1 MLRLLSNKP
10 NFREHFLLNLRN
22 QELIILIVTVVIFTG
37 FSIFLDKFFSAGNL
51 LTLMRSV
58 SILGILSI
66 AMAVV
71 VISKGIDL
79 SLIATLA
86 VGTALAS
93 VLSSGDV
100 LPSIDLPFIYAVI
113 LGFIF
118 TAILCAI
125 TGILV
130 AYWDMAS
137 VFVTLAMAG
146 VIYGLG
152 RTLFIRDELNYL
164 PEDAAWLEYLGRGQL
179 FGVPMPIICFL
190 VLAIIMHL
198 LLTKTTFGKFV
209 YSIGDS
215 GLAARTAGVPVRPI
229 LVMIFILAGL
239 VAYFAGLLTAG
250 AISSIN
256 TRMVAGS
263 MIYDVLLVVVVGGI
277 GLSGGKGG
285 MHNVI
290 LGTLL
295 IGTLLNGMVIMDI
308 SFIVQNLI
316 KGIILLLAIMTDT
329 LLNPRDEQTTQ
340 QGDI

>member
-1 MLRLLSNKP
+1 MLK
-10 NFREHFLLNLRN
+10 LRN
-22 QELIILIVTVVIFTG
+22 QELIILIVTIVIFAG
-37 FSIFLDKFFSAGNL
+37 FSVFLDKFFSTGNL

-58 SILGILSI
+58 SILWILSI

-100 LPSIDLPFIYAVI
+100 LPLIDLPFIYAVLI
-113 LGFIF
+113 GLIF
-118 TAILCAI
+118 TSILCAI

-152 RTLFIRDELNYL
+152 RTLFIGDELNYL
-164 PEDAAWLEYLGRGQL
+164 PEDALWLEYLGRGQL

-190 VLAIIMHL
+190 SLALLMHL

-229 LVMIFILAGL
+229 LVMIFIIAGL

-256 TRMVAGS
+256 TRMVSGS

-329 LLNPRDEQTTQ
+329 ILNPRDEQTTQ

>member
-1 MLRLLSNKP
+1 MLK
-10 NFREHFLLNLRN
+10 LRN
-22 QELIILIVTVVIFTG
+22 QELIILIVTIVIFAG
-37 FSIFLDKFFSAGNL
+37 FSVFLDKFFSTGNL

-100 LPSIDLPFIYAVI
+100 LPLIDLPFIYAVLI
-113 LGFIF
+113 GLIF
-118 TAILCAI
+118 TSILCAI

-152 RTLFIRDELNYL
+152 RTLFIGDELNYL
-164 PEDAAWLEYLGRGQL
+164 PEDALWLEYLGRGQL
-179 FGVPMPIICFL
+179 FGVPMPIVCFL
-190 VLAIIMHL
+190 SLALLMHL

-229 LVMIFILAGL
+229 LVMIFIIAGL

-256 TRMVAGS
+256 TRMVSGS

-329 LLNPRDEQTTQ
+329 ILNPRDEQTTQ

>member
-1 MLRLLSNKP
+1 MIK
-10 NFREHFLLNLRN
+10 LRN
-22 QELIILIVTVVIFTG
+22 QELIILIVTVVIFAG
-37 FSIFLDKFFSAGNL
+37 FSIFLDKFFSTGNL

-93 VLSSGDV
+93 VLSSADV
-100 LPSIDLPFIYAVI
+100 LPSIDLPFVYAVL
-113 LGFIF
+113 LGFLF

-125 TGILV
+125 TGTLV

-152 RTLFIRDELNYL
+152 RTLFIGDELNYL

-179 FGVPMPIICFL
+179 LGIPMPIICFL
-190 VLAIIMHL
+190 SLAFIMHL
-198 LLTKTTFGKFV
+198 VLTKTTFGKFV

-229 LVMIFILAGL
+229 LVIIFIIAGV

-256 TRMVAGS
+256 TRMVSGS

-329 LLNPRDEQTTQ
+329 ILNPRDEQTTQ

>member
-1 MLRLLSNKP
+1 MLK
-10 NFREHFLLNLRN
+10 FRN

-37 FSIFLDKFFSAGNL
+37 FSVFLDKFFSTGNL

-118 TAILCAI
+118 TAFLCAM

-164 PEDAAWLEYLGRGQL
+164 PEDAVWLEYLGRGQL
-179 FGVPMPIICFL
+179 FGIPMPIICFL
-190 VLAIIMHL
+190 TLAIVMHL

-316 KGIILLLAIMTDT
+316 KGIILLMAIMTDT
-329 LLNPRDEQTTQ
+329 ILNPRDEQTTQ

>member
-1 MLRLLSNKP
+1 MLK
-10 NFREHFLLNLRN
+10 LRN
-22 QELIILIVTVVIFTG
+22 QELIILIVTIVIFAG
-37 FSIFLDKFFSAGNL
+37 FSVFLDKFFSTGNL

-100 LPSIDLPFIYAVI
+100 LPLIDLPFIYAVLI
-113 LGFIF
+113 GLIF
-118 TAILCAI
+118 TSILCAI

-152 RTLFIRDELNYL
+152 RTLFIGDELNYL
-164 PEDAAWLEYLGRGQL
+164 PEDALWLEYLGRGQL

-190 VLAIIMHL
+190 SLALLMHL

-229 LVMIFILAGL
+229 LVMIFIIAGL

-256 TRMVAGS
+256 TRMVSGS

-316 KGIILLLAIMTDT
+316 KGIILLLAIMTAT
-329 LLNPRDEQTTQ
+329 LLNPRDEQTTP

>member
-1 MLRLLSNKP
+1 MFK
-10 NFREHFLLNLRN
+10 LRN
-22 QELIILIVTVVIFTG
+22 QELIILIVTVSIFAG
-37 FSIFLDKFFSAGNL
+37 FSIFLDKFFSTGNL

-93 VLSSGDV
+93 VMSSPDV
-100 LPSIDLPFIYAVI
+100 LPSFDLPFLYAVL
-113 LGFIF
+113 LGFLF

-152 RTLFIRDELNYL
+152 RTLFIGDELNYL
-164 PEDAAWLEYLGRGQL
+164 PEDAIWLEYLGRGQL

-190 VLAIIMHL
+190 SLAFIMHL
-198 LLTKTTFGKFV
+198 VLTKTTFGKFV

-229 LVMIFILAGL
+229 LVIIFIIAGL

-256 TRMVAGS
+256 TRMVSGS

-316 KGIILLLAIMTDT
+316 KGIILLIAIMTDT
-329 LLNPRDEQTTQ
+329 ILNPRDEQTTQ

>member
-1 MLRLLSNKP
+1 LIK
-10 NFREHFLLNLRN
+10 LRN
-22 QELIILIVTVVIFTG
+22 QELIILIVTVVIFAG
-37 FSIFLDKFFSAGNL
+37 FSLFLDKFFSTGNL

-118 TAILCAI
+118 TALLCAM

-164 PEDAAWLEYLGRGQL
+164 PEDAVWLEYLGRGQL
-179 FGVPMPIICFL
+179 FGIPMPIICF
-190 VLAIIMHL
+190 VTLAVVMHL

-316 KGIILLLAIMTDT
+316 KGIILLVAIMTDT
-329 LLNPRDEQTTQ
+329 ILNPRDEQTTQ

>member
-1 MLRLLSNKP
+1 M
-10 NFREHFLLNLRN
+10 
-22 QELIILIVTVVIFTG
+22 TVSIFVG
-37 FSIFLDKFFSAGNL
+37 FSVFLDKFFSTGNL

-86 VGTALAS
+86 IGTALAS
-93 VLSSGDV
+93 VLSSPDV
-100 LPSIDLPFIYAVI
+100 LPFIDLPFIYAVL
-113 LGFIF
+113 LGFLF

-152 RTLFIRDELNYL
+152 RTLFIGDELNYL
-164 PEDAAWLEYLGRGQL
+164 PEDAVWLEYLGRGQL
-179 FGVPMPIICFL
+179 FGIPMPIICFL
-190 VLAIIMHL
+190 SLALVMHL
-198 LLTKTTFGKFV
+198 VLTKTTFGKFV

-256 TRMVAGS
+256 TRMVSGS
-263 MIYDVLLVVVVGGI
+263 LIYDVLLVVVVGGI

-316 KGIILLLAIMTDT
+316 KGIILLIAIMTDT
-329 LLNPRDEQTTQ
+329 ILNPRDEQTTQ

>member
-1 MLRLLSNKP
+1 
-10 NFREHFLLNLRN
+10 
-22 QELIILIVTVVIFTG
+22 
-37 FSIFLDKFFSAGNL
+37 
-51 LTLMRSV
+51 MRSV

-86 VGTALAS
+86 IGTALAS
-93 VLSSGDV
+93 VLSSPDV
-100 LPSIDLPFIYAVI
+100 LPFIDLPFVYAVL
-113 LGFIF
+113 LGFLF

-152 RTLFIRDELNYL
+152 RTLFIGDELNYL
-164 PEDAAWLEYLGRGQL
+164 PEDAVWLEYLGRGQL
-179 FGVPMPIICFL
+179 FGIPMPIICFL
-190 VLAIIMHL
+190 SLALVMHL
-198 LLTKTTFGKFV
+198 VLTQTTFGKFV

-215 GLAARTAGVPVRPI
+215 GLAARTAGVPVIPI

-256 TRMVAGS
+256 TRMVSGS

-316 KGIILLLAIMTDT
+316 KGMILLIAIMTDT
-329 LLNPRDEQTTQ
+329 ILNPRDEQTTQ

>member
-1 MLRLLSNKP
+1 MLK
-10 NFREHFLLNLRN
+10 LRN
-22 QELIILIVTVVIFTG
+22 QELIILIVTIVIFAG
-37 FSIFLDKFFSAGNL
+37 FSVFLDKFFSAGNL

-118 TAILCAI
+118 TAILCAM

-190 VLAIIMHL
+190 MLAIIMHL

-229 LVMIFILAGL
+229 LVMIFILAGT

>member
-1 MLRLLSNKP
+1 MFK
-10 NFREHFLLNLRN
+10 LRN
-22 QELIILIVTVVIFTG
+22 QELIILIVTVSIFGG
-37 FSIFLDKFFSAGNL
+37 FSIFLDKFFSTGNL

-86 VGTALAS
+86 IGTALAS
-93 VLSSGDV
+93 VLSSPDV
-100 LPSIDLPFIYAVI
+100 LPFIDLPFVYAVL
-113 LGFIF
+113 LGFLF

-152 RTLFIRDELNYL
+152 RTLFIGDELNYL
-164 PEDAAWLEYLGRGQL
+164 PEDAVWLEYLGRGQL
-179 FGVPMPIICFL
+179 FGIPMPIICFMSLALVMHL
-190 VLAIIMHL
+190 VL
-198 LLTKTTFGKFV
+198 TQTTFGKFV

-256 TRMVAGS
+256 TRMVSGS

-316 KGIILLLAIMTDT
+316 KGIILLIAIMTDT
-329 LLNPRDEQTTQ
+329 ILNPRDEQTTQ

>member
-1 MLRLLSNKP
+1 MFK
-10 NFREHFLLNLRN
+10 LRN
-22 QELIILIVTVVIFTG
+22 QELIILIVTVIIFAG
-37 FSIFLDKFFSAGNL
+37 FSVFLDKFFSTGNL

-113 LGFIF
+113 IGFIF
-118 TAILCAI
+118 TAILCAM

-190 VLAIIMHL
+190 MLAIIMHL

>member
-1 MLRLLSNKP
+1 M
-10 NFREHFLLNLRN
+10 LNLRN
-22 QELIILIVTVVIFTG
+22 QELIILIVTAAIFAG

-66 AMAVV
+66 AMAIV

-100 LPSIDLPFIYAVI
+100 LPSIDLPFVYAVV
-113 LGFIF
+113 LGLIF

-137 VFVTLAMAG
+137 VFVTLAMGG

-152 RTLFIRDELNYL
+152 RTLFIGDELNYL
-164 PEDAAWLEYLGRGQL
+164 PEDAVWLEYLGRGQL

-190 VLAIIMHL
+190 SLALLMHL
-198 LLTKTTFGKFV
+198 VLTKTTFGKFV

-215 GLAARTAGVPVRPI
+215 GLAARTSGVPVRPI
-229 LVMIFILAGL
+229 LVMIFIIAGL

-256 TRMVAGS
+256 TRMVSGS

-316 KGIILLLAIMTDT
+316 KGIILLVAIMTDT
-329 LLNPRDEQTTQ
+329 ILNPRDEQTTQ

>member
-1 MLRLLSNKP
+1 
-10 NFREHFLLNLRN
+10 
-22 QELIILIVTVVIFTG
+22 
-37 FSIFLDKFFSAGNL
+37 

-100 LPSIDLPFIYAVI
+100 LPSIDLPFIYAVLI
-113 LGFIF
+113 GLIF

-152 RTLFIRDELNYL
+152 RTLFIGDELNYL
-164 PEDAAWLEYLGRGQL
+164 PEDAVWLEYLGRGQL

-190 VLAIIMHL
+190 SLAFLMHL
-198 LLTKTTFGKFV
+198 VLTKTTFGKFV

-229 LVMIFILAGL
+229 LVMIFIIAGV

-256 TRMVAGS
+256 TRMVSGS

-316 KGIILLLAIMTDT
+316 KGIILLVAIMTDT
-329 LLNPRDEQTTQ
+329 ILNPRDEQTTQ

>member
-1 MLRLLSNKP
+1 MFK
-10 NFREHFLLNLRN
+10 LRN
-22 QELIILIVTVVIFTG
+22 QELIILIVTVSIFGG
-37 FSIFLDKFFSAGNL
+37 FSIFLDKFFSTGNL

-86 VGTALAS
+86 IGTALAS
-93 VLSSGDV
+93 VLSSPDV
-100 LPSIDLPFIYAVI
+100 LPFIDLPFVYAVL
-113 LGFIF
+113 LGFLF

-152 RTLFIRDELNYL
+152 RTLFIGDELNYL
-164 PEDAAWLEYLGRGQL
+164 PEDAVWLEYLGRGQL

-190 VLAIIMHL
+190 SLALVMHL
-198 LLTKTTFGKFV
+198 VLTQTTFGKFV

-256 TRMVAGS
+256 TRMVSGS
-263 MIYDVLLVVVVGGI
+263 LIYDVLLVVVVGGI

-316 KGIILLLAIMTDT
+316 KGIILLIAIMTDT
-329 LLNPRDEQTTQ
+329 ILNPRDEQTTQ

>member
-1 MLRLLSNKP
+1 MFK
-10 NFREHFLLNLRN
+10 LRN
-22 QELIILIVTVVIFTG
+22 QELIILIVTVVIFAG
-37 FSIFLDKFFSAGNL
+37 FSVFLDKFFSTGNL

-93 VLSSGDV
+93 VMSSGDV

-118 TAILCAI
+118 TAILCAM
-125 TGILV
+125 TGVLV

-190 VLAIIMHL
+190 MLAIIMHL

-229 LVMIFILAGL
+229 LVMIFILAGT

>member
-1 MLRLLSNKP
+1 MLK
-10 NFREHFLLNLRN
+10 LRN
-22 QELIILIVTVVIFTG
+22 QELIILVVTVFIFAG
-37 FSIFLDKFFSAGNL
+37 FSLFLDKFFSTGNL

-93 VLSSGDV
+93 VLSSPDV
-100 LPSIDLPFIYAVI
+100 LPLIDLPFVYAVL
-113 LGFIF
+113 LGFLF

-152 RTLFIRDELNYL
+152 RTLFIGDELNYL
-164 PEDAAWLEYLGRGQL
+164 PEDAVWLEYLGRGQL
-179 FGVPMPIICFL
+179 FGIPMPIICFL
-190 VLAIIMHL
+190 SLALVMHL
-198 LLTKTTFGKFV
+198 VLTKTTFGKFV

-256 TRMVAGS
+256 TRMVSGS
-263 MIYDVLLVVVVGGI
+263 LIYDVLLVVVVGGI

-316 KGIILLLAIMTDT
+316 KGIILLIAIMTDT
-329 LLNPRDEQTTQ
+329 ILNPRDEQTTQ

>member
-1 MLRLLSNKP
+1 M
-10 NFREHFLLNLRN
+10 
-22 QELIILIVTVVIFTG
+22 
-37 FSIFLDKFFSAGNL
+37 FLDKFFSTGNL

-100 LPSIDLPFIYAVI
+100 LPLIDLPFIYAVLI
-113 LGFIF
+113 GLIF
-118 TAILCAI
+118 TSILCAI

-152 RTLFIRDELNYL
+152 RTLFIGDELNYL
-164 PEDAAWLEYLGRGQL
+164 PEDALWLEYLGRGQL

-190 VLAIIMHL
+190 SLALLMHL

-229 LVMIFILAGL
+229 LVMIFIIAGL

-256 TRMVAGS
+256 TRMVSGS

-329 LLNPRDEQTTQ
+329 ILNPRDEQTTQ

>member
-1 MLRLLSNKP
+1 M
-10 NFREHFLLNLRN
+10 LNLRN

-66 AMAVV
+66 GMAVV

-93 VLSSGDV
+93 VLSSPDV
-100 LPSIDLPFIYAVI
+100 LPSIDIPFNYAVI
-113 LGFIF
+113 AGLFF

-125 TGILV
+125 TGTLV

-152 RTLFIRDELNYL
+152 RTLFIVDELNYL
-164 PEDAAWLEYLGRGQL
+164 PEDAGWLEFLGRGQF
-179 FGVPMPIICFL
+179 FGIPMPIICFL
-190 VLAIIMHL
+190 TLAILMHL

-256 TRMVAGS
+256 TRMVSGS

-329 LLNPRDEQTTQ
+329 ILNPRDEQTTQ

>member
-1 MLRLLSNKP
+1 MLK
-10 NFREHFLLNLRN
+10 LRN
-22 QELIILIVTVVIFTG
+22 QELIILIVTIVIFAG
-37 FSIFLDKFFSAGNL
+37 FSVFLDKFFSTGNL

-118 TAILCAI
+118 TAILCAM

-152 RTLFIRDELNYL
+152 RTLFIGDELNYL
-164 PEDAAWLEYLGRGQL
+164 PEDALWLEYLGRGQL

-190 VLAIIMHL
+190 SLALLMHL

-229 LVMIFILAGL
+229 LVMIFIIAGL

-256 TRMVAGS
+256 TRMVSGS

-329 LLNPRDEQTTQ
+329 ILNPRDEQTTQ

>member
-1 MLRLLSNKP
+1 MFK
-10 NFREHFLLNLRN
+10 LRN
-22 QELIILIVTVVIFTG
+22 QELIILIVTVVIFAG
-37 FSIFLDKFFSAGNL
+37 FSVFLDKFFSTGNL

-118 TAILCAI
+118 TAILCAM

-179 FGVPMPIICFL
+179 FGIPMPIICFL
-190 VLAIIMHL
+190 MLAIIMHL
-198 LLTKTTFGKFV
+198 MLTKTTFGKFV

-229 LVMIFILAGL
+229 LVMIFILAGT

-329 LLNPRDEQTTQ
+329 ILNPRDEQTTQ

>member
-1 MLRLLSNKP
+1 MLK
-10 NFREHFLLNLRN
+10 LRN
-22 QELIILIVTVVIFTG
+22 QELIILIVTIVIFAG
-37 FSIFLDKFFSAGNL
+37 FSVFLDKFFSTGNL

-100 LPSIDLPFIYAVI
+100 IPLIDLPFIYAVLI
-113 LGFIF
+113 GLIF
-118 TAILCAI
+118 TSILCAI

-152 RTLFIRDELNYL
+152 RTLFIGDELNYL
-164 PEDAAWLEYLGRGQL
+164 PEDALWLEYLGRGQL

-190 VLAIIMHL
+190 SLALLMHL

-229 LVMIFILAGL
+229 LVMIFIIAGL

-256 TRMVAGS
+256 TRMVSGS

-329 LLNPRDEQTTQ
+329 ILNPRDEQTTQ

>member
-1 MLRLLSNKP
+1 M
-10 NFREHFLLNLRN
+10 
-22 QELIILIVTVVIFTG
+22 TVSIFGG
-37 FSIFLDKFFSAGNL
+37 FSIFLDKFFSTGNL

-86 VGTALAS
+86 IGTALAS
-93 VLSSGDV
+93 VLSSPDV
-100 LPSIDLPFIYAVI
+100 LPFIDLPFVYAVL
-113 LGFIF
+113 LGFLF

-152 RTLFIRDELNYL
+152 RTLFIGDELNYL
-164 PEDAAWLEYLGRGQL
+164 PEDAVWLEYLGRGQL

-190 VLAIIMHL
+190 SLALVMHL
-198 LLTKTTFGKFV
+198 VLTQTTFGKFV

-256 TRMVAGS
+256 TRMVSGS

-316 KGIILLLAIMTDT
+316 KGIILLIAIMTDT
-329 LLNPRDEQTTQ
+329 ILNPRDEQTTQ

>member
-1 MLRLLSNKP
+1 MLK
-10 NFREHFLLNLRN
+10 LRN
-22 QELIILIVTVVIFTG
+22 QELIILIVTIVIFAG
-37 FSIFLDKFFSAGNL
+37 FSVFLDKFFSTGNL

-93 VLSSGDV
+93 VLSSEDV
-100 LPSIDLPFIYAVI
+100 LPLIDLPFIYAVLI
-113 LGFIF
+113 GLVF
-118 TAILCAI
+118 TSILCAI

-152 RTLFIRDELNYL
+152 RTLFIGDELNYL
-164 PEDAAWLEYLGRGQL
+164 PEDALWLEYLGRGQL

-190 VLAIIMHL
+190 SLALLMHL

-229 LVMIFILAGL
+229 LVMIFILAGT

-329 LLNPRDEQTTQ
+329 ILNPRDEQTTQ

>member
-1 MLRLLSNKP
+1 MIK
-10 NFREHFLLNLRN
+10 LRN
-22 QELIILIVTVVIFTG
+22 QELIILIVTIVIFAG
-37 FSIFLDKFFSAGNL
+37 FSVFLDKFFSTGNL

-93 VLSSGDV
+93 VLSSADV
-100 LPSIDLPFIYAVI
+100 LPSIDLPFVYGVL
-113 LGFIF
+113 LGLLF

-152 RTLFIRDELNYL
+152 RTLFIGDELNYL
-164 PEDAAWLEYLGRGQL
+164 PEDAVWLEYLGRGQL
-179 FGVPMPIICFL
+179 LGVPMPIICFL
-190 VLAIIMHL
+190 SLAFIMHL
-198 LLTKTTFGKFV
+198 VLTQTTFGKFV

-229 LVMIFILAGL
+229 LVIIFIIAGV

-256 TRMVAGS
+256 TRMVSGS

-329 LLNPRDEQTTQ
+329 ILNPRDEQTTQ

>member
-1 MLRLLSNKP
+1 MLK
-10 NFREHFLLNLRN
+10 LRN
-22 QELIILIVTVVIFTG
+22 QELIILIVTVVIFAG
-37 FSIFLDKFFSAGNL
+37 FSVFLDKFFSTGNL

-118 TAILCAI
+118 TAILCAM

-190 VLAIIMHL
+190 MLAIIMHL

-229 LVMIFILAGL
+229 LVMIFILAGT

>member
-1 MLRLLSNKP
+1 MFK
-10 NFREHFLLNLRN
+10 LRN
-22 QELIILIVTVVIFTG
+22 QELIILIVTVVIFAG
-37 FSIFLDKFFSAGNL
+37 FSVFLDKFFSTGNL

-118 TAILCAI
+118 TALLCAM
-125 TGILV
+125 TGVLV

-190 VLAIIMHL
+190 MLAIIMHL

-229 LVMIFILAGL
+229 LVMIFILAGT

-329 LLNPRDEQTTQ
+329 ILNPRDEQTTQ

>member
-1 MLRLLSNKP
+1 MFK
-10 NFREHFLLNLRN
+10 LRN
-22 QELIILIVTVVIFTG
+22 QELIILIVTVVIFAG
-37 FSIFLDKFFSAGNL
+37 FSVFLDKFFSTGNL

-118 TAILCAI
+118 TAILCAM
-125 TGILV
+125 TGVLV

-179 FGVPMPIICFL
+179 FGIPMPIICFL
-190 VLAIIMHL
+190 MLAIIMHL
-198 LLTKTTFGKFV
+198 MLTKTTFGKFV

-229 LVMIFILAGL
+229 LVMIFILAGT

-329 LLNPRDEQTTQ
+329 FLNPRDEQTTQ

>member
-1 MLRLLSNKP
+1 LIK
-10 NFREHFLLNLRN
+10 LRN
-22 QELIILIVTVVIFTG
+22 QELIILIVTVVIFAG
-37 FSIFLDKFFSAGNL
+37 FSVFLDKFFSTGNL

-100 LPSIDLPFIYAVI
+100 LPSIDLPFIYAVLI
-113 LGFIF
+113 GFIF
-118 TAILCAI
+118 TAILCAL

-152 RTLFIRDELNYL
+152 RTLFIGDELNYL
-164 PEDAAWLEYLGRGQL
+164 PEDAVWLEYLGRGQL

-190 VLAIIMHL
+190 SLAFLMHL
-198 LLTKTTFGKFV
+198 VLTKTTFGKFV

-229 LVMIFILAGL
+229 LVMIFIIAGL

-256 TRMVAGS
+256 TRMVSGS

-316 KGIILLLAIMTDT
+316 KGIILLVAIMTDT
-329 LLNPRDEQTTQ
+329 ILNPRDEQTTQ

>member
-1 MLRLLSNKP
+1 MLK
-10 NFREHFLLNLRN
+10 LRN
-22 QELIILIVTVVIFTG
+22 QELIILIVTIVIFAG
-37 FSIFLDKFFSAGNL
+37 FSVFLDKFFSTGNL

-86 VGTALAS
+86 VGIALAS

-100 LPSIDLPFIYAVI
+100 LPLIDLPFIYAVLI
-113 LGFIF
+113 GLIF
-118 TAILCAI
+118 TSILCAI

-152 RTLFIRDELNYL
+152 RTLFIGDELNYL
-164 PEDAAWLEYLGRGQL
+164 PEDALWLEYLGRGQL

-190 VLAIIMHL
+190 SLALLMHL

-229 LVMIFILAGL
+229 LVMIFIIAGL

-256 TRMVAGS
+256 TRMVSGS

-329 LLNPRDEQTTQ
+329 ILNPRDEQTTQ

>member
-1 MLRLLSNKP
+1 
-10 NFREHFLLNLRN
+10 
-22 QELIILIVTVVIFTG
+22 
-37 FSIFLDKFFSAGNL
+37 
-51 LTLMRSV
+51 MRSV

-190 VLAIIMHL
+190 SLAVIMHL
-198 LLTKTTFGKFV
+198 ILTKTTFGKFV

-329 LLNPRDEQTTQ
+329 ILNPRDEQTTQ

>member
-1 MLRLLSNKP
+1 MFK
-10 NFREHFLLNLRN
+10 LRN
-22 QELIILIVTVVIFTG
+22 QELIILIVTVSIFGG
-37 FSIFLDKFFSAGNL
+37 FSIFLDKFFSTGNL

-86 VGTALAS
+86 IGTALAS
-93 VLSSGDV
+93 VLSSPDV
-100 LPSIDLPFIYAVI
+100 LPFIDLPFVYAVL
-113 LGFIF
+113 LGFLF

-152 RTLFIRDELNYL
+152 RTLFIGDELNYL
-164 PEDAAWLEYLGRGQL
+164 PEDAVWLEYLGRGQL
-179 FGVPMPIICFL
+179 FGIPMPIICFL
-190 VLAIIMHL
+190 SLALVMHL
-198 LLTKTTFGKFV
+198 VLTQTTFGKFV

-256 TRMVAGS
+256 TRMVSGS
-263 MIYDVLLVVVVGGI
+263 LIYDVLLVVVVGGI

-316 KGIILLLAIMTDT
+316 KGIILLIAIMTDT
-329 LLNPRDEQTTQ
+329 ILNPRDEQTTQ

>member
-1 MLRLLSNKP
+1 M
-10 NFREHFLLNLRN
+10 LNLRN
-22 QELIILIVTVVIFTG
+22 QELIILIVTVVIFAG

-66 AMAVV
+66 GMAVV

-93 VLSSGDV
+93 VLSSPDV
-100 LPSIDLPFIYAVI
+100 LPSIDIPFNYAVI
-113 LGFIF
+113 AGLFF

-125 TGILV
+125 TGTLV

-152 RTLFIRDELNYL
+152 RTLFIVDELNYL
-164 PEDAAWLEYLGRGQL
+164 PEDAGWLEFLGRGQF
-179 FGVPMPIICFL
+179 FGIPMPIICFL
-190 VLAIIMHL
+190 TLAILMHL

-256 TRMVAGS
+256 TRMVSGS

-329 LLNPRDEQTTQ
+329 ILNPRDEQTTQ

>member
-1 MLRLLSNKP
+1 M
-10 NFREHFLLNLRN
+10 LNLRN
-22 QELIILIVTVVIFTG
+22 QELIILIVTAAIFAG

-66 AMAVV
+66 AMAIV

-100 LPSIDLPFIYAVI
+100 LPSIDLPFVYAVV
-113 LGFIF
+113 LGLIF

-137 VFVTLAMAG
+137 VFVTLAMGG

-152 RTLFIRDELNYL
+152 RTLFIGDELNYL
-164 PEDAAWLEYLGRGQL
+164 PEDAVWLEYLGRGQL

-190 VLAIIMHL
+190 SLALIMHL
-198 LLTKTTFGKFV
+198 VLTKTTFGKFV

-215 GLAARTAGVPVRPI
+215 GLAARTSGVPVRPI
-229 LVMIFILAGL
+229 LVMIFIIAGL

-256 TRMVAGS
+256 TRMVSGS

-316 KGIILLLAIMTDT
+316 KGIILLVAIMTDT
-329 LLNPRDEQTTQ
+329 ILNPRDEQTTQ

>member
-1 MLRLLSNKP
+1 
-10 NFREHFLLNLRN
+10 
-22 QELIILIVTVVIFTG
+22 
-37 FSIFLDKFFSAGNL
+37 
-51 LTLMRSV
+51 
-58 SILGILSI
+58 
-66 AMAVV
+66 MAVV

-93 VLSSGDV
+93 VMSSPDV
-100 LPSIDLPFIYAVI
+100 LPSFDLPFVYAVL
-113 LGFIF
+113 LGFLF

-152 RTLFIRDELNYL
+152 RTLFIGDELNYL
-164 PEDAAWLEYLGRGQL
+164 PEDAIWLEYLGRGQL
-179 FGVPMPIICFL
+179 LGVPMPIICFL
-190 VLAIIMHL
+190 SLAFIMHL
-198 LLTKTTFGKFV
+198 VLKKTTFGKFV

-229 LVMIFILAGL
+229 LVIIFVIAGL

-256 TRMVAGS
+256 TRMVSGS

-316 KGIILLLAIMTDT
+316 KGIILLIAIMTDT
-329 LLNPRDEQTTQ
+329 ILNPRDEQTTQ

>member
-164 PEDAAWLEYLGRGQL
+164 QEDAAWLEYLGRGQL

-190 VLAIIMHL
+190 MLAIIMHL

>member
-1 MLRLLSNKP
+1 MFK
-10 NFREHFLLNLRN
+10 LRN
-22 QELIILIVTVVIFTG
+22 QELIILIVTIFIFAG
-37 FSIFLDKFFSAGNL
+37 FSIFLDKFFSTGNL

-86 VGTALAS
+86 IGTALAS
-93 VLSSGDV
+93 VLSSADV
-100 LPSIDLPFIYAVI
+100 LPSIDLPFVYAVL
-113 LGFIF
+113 LGFLF

-152 RTLFIRDELNYL
+152 RTLFIGDELNYL
-164 PEDAAWLEYLGRGQL
+164 PPDAGWLEYLGRGQL
-179 FGVPMPIICFL
+179 LSIPMPIICFL
-190 VLAIIMHL
+190 TLAFVMHL
-198 LLTKTTFGKFV
+198 VLTKTTFGKFV

-256 TRMVAGS
+256 TRMVSGS
-263 MIYDVLLVVVVGGI
+263 LIYDVLLVVVVGGI

-316 KGIILLLAIMTDT
+316 KGIILLIAIMTDT
-329 LLNPRDEQTTQ
+329 ILNPRDEQTTQ

>member
-1 MLRLLSNKP
+1 MFK
-10 NFREHFLLNLRN
+10 LRN
-22 QELIILIVTVVIFTG
+22 QELIILIVTVVIFAG
-37 FSIFLDKFFSAGNL
+37 FSVFLDKFFSTGNL

-71 VISKGIDL
+71 VISKVIDL

-86 VGTALAS
+86 AGTALAS

-100 LPSIDLPFIYAVI
+100 LPLIDLPFIYAVLI
-113 LGFIF
+113 GLIF
-118 TAILCAI
+118 TSILCAI

-152 RTLFIRDELNYL
+152 RTLFIGDELNYL
-164 PEDAAWLEYLGRGQL
+164 PEDALWLEYLGRGQL

-190 VLAIIMHL
+190 SLALLMHL

-229 LVMIFILAGL
+229 LVMIFIIAGL

-256 TRMVAGS
+256 TRMVSGS

-329 LLNPRDEQTTQ
+329 ILNPRDEQTTQ

>member
-1 MLRLLSNKP
+1 
-10 NFREHFLLNLRN
+10 LLNLRN
-22 QELIILIVTVVIFTG
+22 QELIILTVTVVIFAG
-37 FSIFLDKFFSAGNL
+37 FSLFLDKFFSAGNL

-93 VLSSGDV
+93 VLSSEDV

-113 LGFIF
+113 LGLIF
-118 TAILCAI
+118 TALLCAM

-164 PEDAAWLEYLGRGQL
+164 PEDAVWLEYLGRGQL
-179 FGVPMPIICFL
+179 FGIPMPIICFIT
-190 VLAIIMHL
+190 LAVVMHL

-329 LLNPRDEQTTQ
+329 ILNPRDEQTTQ

>member
-1 MLRLLSNKP
+1 MFK
-10 NFREHFLLNLRN
+10 LRN
-22 QELIILIVTVVIFTG
+22 QELIILIVTVVIFAG
-37 FSIFLDKFFSAGNL
+37 FSVFLDKFFSTGNL

-93 VLSSGDV
+93 VLSSEDV

-118 TAILCAI
+118 TAILCAM

-190 VLAIIMHL
+190 MLAIIMHL

-229 LVMIFILAGL
+229 LVMIFILAGT